1 MAGYIE
7 RKNSDGWDAEN
18 ETWAEY
24 KKRKS
29 SKSAGMGQKKINKR
43 ENLSE
48 VRERALKRANYS
60 CEWPECNS
68 NKWLELAHLTAI
80 GMGGK
85 NNDIAA
91 DMNNVSILCKHHH
104 DVFDGRQRVGLKL
117 AYTELLRGYL
127 MLRWNKK
134 NG

>member
-7 RKNSDGWDAEN
+7 RKNSEGWDAEK

-29 SKSAGMGQKKINKR
+29 AKSAGMGQKKLNKR

-68 NKWLELAHLTAI
+68 KKWLELAHLTAI
-80 GMGGK
+80 
-85 NNDIAA
+85 
-91 DMNNVSILCKHHH
+91 
-104 DVFDGRQRVGLKL
+104 
-117 AYTELLRGYL
+117 
-127 MLRWNKK
+127 
-134 NG
+134 